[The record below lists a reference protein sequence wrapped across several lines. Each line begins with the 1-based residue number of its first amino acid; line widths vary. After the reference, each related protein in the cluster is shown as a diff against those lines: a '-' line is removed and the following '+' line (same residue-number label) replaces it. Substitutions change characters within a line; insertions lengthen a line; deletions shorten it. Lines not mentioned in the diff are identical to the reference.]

1 MTMRW
6 GPLGWATLHS
16 IAAAYPDE
24 PTSYEL
30 ELFGRWLRSFKDTI
44 LCPSCSKHFSDTIDD
59 YTRKFPTWMHSRR
72 GVVEFVL
79 RAHNTVNARTY
90 KPVYTLETSVA
101 ELQKI
106 LPESMIGQK
115 RQEYILYIRSDWM
128 KNMTLAGVSSAPKL
142 RELLTI
148 EENYWSRRPFQWAD
162 LLKFKGI
169 AFQPLVEQMSV
180 LGSTPN
186 MPKIIAPARG
196 YSLPK
201 AGKIGRLSALR

>member
-24 PTSYEL
+24 PSSYEKELL
-30 ELFGRWLRSFKDTI
+30 ERWLYSFKETI
-44 LCPSCSKHFSDTIDD
+44 LCPSCSKHFSDTIEN

-90 KPVYTLETSVA
+90 KPVYTLEGSVA
-101 ELQKI
+101 ELQRI
-106 LPESMIGQK
+106 LPETIVGQK

-128 KNMTLAGVSSAPKL
+128 KNMTLSGISTAPKL

-148 EENYWSRRPFQWAD
+148 EENYWSRRSFQWAD

-169 AFQPLVEQMSV
+169 EFNPIVEQMNV
-180 LGSTPN
+180 LSSTSN
-186 MPKIIAPARG
+186 IPKLIAPVRG

-201 AGKIGRLSALR
+201 AGKIGPLSALR

>member
-24 PTSYEL
+24 PSAYEK
-30 ELFGRWLRSFKDTI
+30 ELLARWFRSFKDTI
-44 LCPSCSKHFSDTIDD
+44 LCPSCSKHFSDMIDD
-59 YTRKFPTWMHSRR
+59 YTRKFPTWMSSRR

-79 RAHNTVNARTY
+79 RAHNTVNARTQ
-90 KPVYTLETSVA
+90 KPTYTLDGSVA
-101 ELQKI
+101 ELQRI
-106 LPESMIGQK
+106 LPESIIGQK
-115 RQEYILYIRSDWM
+115 RQEYVLYIRSDWM
-128 KNMTLAGVSSAPKL
+128 KNMTLSGVSSAPKI

-169 AFQPLVEQMSV
+169 ATHPLVEQMSV
-180 LGSTPN
+180 LNSTPGI
-186 MPKIIAPARG
+186 PKIIVPARG

-201 AGKIGRLSALR
+201 AGRIGPLSSLR

>member
-24 PTSYEL
+24 PSSYEK
-30 ELFGRWLRSFKDTI
+30 ELLARWFRSFKDTI
-44 LCPSCSKHFSDTIDD
+44 LCPSCSKHFGEMIDD
-59 YTRKFPTWMHSRR
+59 YSRKFPTWMTSRR

-79 RAHNTVNARTY
+79 RAHNTVNSRTY
-90 KPVYTLETSVA
+90 KPTYTLEGSVA
-101 ELQKI
+101 ELQRI
-106 LPESMIGQK
+106 LPESIIGQK

-128 KNMTLAGVSSAPKL
+128 KNMTLSGVSSAPKL

-148 EENYWSRRPFQWAD
+148 EESYWSRRPFRWSD

-169 AFQPLVEQMSV
+169 ATHPLVEQMSV
-180 LGSTPN
+180 LNSTPN
-186 MPKIIAPARG
+186 IPKITVPVRG

-201 AGKIGRLSALR
+201 AGKIGPLSALR